1 MKLDKE
7 YWNLQYELNKYGWDI
22 GYPST
27 PIKNYIDQLTD
38 KSTKILIPGAG
49 HAYEAEYLYNLGF
62 KNTFV
67 LDYAENVIS
76 KFKARASNFPESQ
89 ILIEDFFEH
98 DKQYD
103 LIIEQTF
110 LTSIPRSMREAYAR
124 KMHDVLKDKGKLV
137 GLVFNHEFANESPPY
152 GGTPD
157 EYQMLFKPYF
167 KFKVFEVSY
176 NSIKPRRGRE
186 HFFIL
191 IKK

>member
-7 YWNLQYELNKYGWDI
+7 YWNLQYEQNKYGWDI

-38 KSTKILIPGAG
+38 KSIKILIPGAG
-49 HAYEAEYLYNLGF
+49 HAYEAEYLYNHGF
-62 KNTFV
+62 INTFV
-67 LDYAENVIS
+67 LDYAEKAIT
-76 KFKARASNFPESQ
+76 KFKARIPDFPESQ
-89 ILIEDFFEH
+89 ILVEDFFKH

-110 LTSIPRSMREAYAR
+110 LTSLPRMMREAYSR
-124 KMHDVLKDKGKLV
+124 KMHGLLKDNGKLV
-137 GLVFNHEFANESPPY
+137 GLVFNHEFYNDSPPY
-152 GGTPD
+152 GGTPE
-157 EYQMLFKPYF
+157 EYKLLFNPYF
-167 KFKVFEVSY
+167 KLKIFEVSY
-176 NSIKPRRGRE
+176 NSIKPRQERE